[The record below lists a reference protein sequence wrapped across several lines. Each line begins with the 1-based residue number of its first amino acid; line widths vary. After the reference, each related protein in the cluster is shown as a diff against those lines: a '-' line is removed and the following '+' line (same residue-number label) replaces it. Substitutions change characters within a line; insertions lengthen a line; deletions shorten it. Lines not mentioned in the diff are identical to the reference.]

1 MIEIGTALTDAEMNK
16 KNKEHFDRILG
27 KRTQETIPASDEL
40 MSIAGHEIMTIREY
54 NEFRVLPEIFLEKEQ
69 CWPVEPDLKYWQIL
83 FLKVNKNAL
92 IIKNVLFSQVPRTSG
107 LPRTL

>member
-1 MIEIGTALTDAEMNK
+1 
-16 KNKEHFDRILG
+16 
-27 KRTQETIPASDEL
+27 
-40 MSIAGHEIMTIREY
+40 
-54 NEFRVLPEIFLEKEQ
+54 
-69 CWPVEPDLKYWQIL
+69 L